1 MKFSK
6 ILFLFILLFIHSNL
20 TGATKAKYIFIFI
33 GDGMSISSEFATS
46 LYLSGADKKLIW
58 NSFPVQAFTTTW
70 SLSSTTKSNP
80 AGYDISSAGF
90 LPYPYYSTDLAEKY
104 FENAIPTDSSASAT
118 AMSTGYKIYNGAVCI
133 DKNGKNLQN
142 IFDILNKDKI
152 YNTCLITTTL
162 FYNATPASFSSH
174 NISRHNYKKIANEIL
189 SITKPELIMGQNE
202 YYELNDFAKLNGYY
216 TLDSKEM
223 NNNLPFYTLNQK
235 LFVTLSNYTVPQP
248 EKTGNNPN
256 FKYKD
261 NSVTFSD
268 MVLFSAKKLIEK
280 KKPFFAVVEQSD
292 IDFANHDNDYY
303 SMTGSVYELHSA
315 VNSLLMLVKSNKTDM
330 NLENTLI
337 IVTADHATGMLRFNK
352 KLGRGELPPKMI
364 FAGKN
369 LLKFDRSIKYKSKNH
384 TNELVGLYAIGA
396 KSDLFNKYTGLNY
409 KNSQILDNTDIF
421 KVLKEV
427 TEK

>member
-1 MKFSK
+1 
-6 ILFLFILLFIHSNL
+6 
-20 TGATKAKYIFIFI
+20 
-33 GDGMSISSEFATS
+33 
-46 LYLSGADKKLIW
+46 
-58 NSFPVQAFTTTW
+58 
-70 SLSSTTKSNP
+70 
-80 AGYDISSAGF
+80 
-90 LPYPYYSTDLAEKY
+90 
-104 FENAIPTDSSASAT
+104 
-118 AMSTGYKIYNGAVCI
+118 
-133 DKNGKNLQN
+133 
-142 IFDILNKDKI
+142 
-152 YNTCLITTTL
+152 
-162 FYNATPASFSSH
+162 
-174 NISRHNYKKIANEIL
+174 
-189 SITKPELIMGQNE
+189 
-202 YYELNDFAKLNGYY
+202 
-216 TLDSKEM
+216 M
-223 NNNLPFYTLNQK
+223 NNDLPFYTLNQK

-248 EKTGNNPN
+248 EKTGNTPN

-261 NSVTFSD
+261 NTVSFSD
-268 MVLFSAKKLIEK
+268 MVLFSARKLIEK
-280 KKPFFAVVEQSD
+280 KKPFLAVIEQSD
-292 IDFANHDNDYY
+292 IDSANHDNDYY
-303 SMTGSVYELHSA
+303 SMTGSVYELHNA

-396 KSDLFNKYTGLNY
+396 KSDLFNKYIGLSY